1 MQNGQKRNS
10 IRRHSGPEYLKSQG
24 CPGRTPDLYED
35 YRWQPEGQGT
45 APGPIRRRQEA
56 GGEAEDT
63 LSGKDASAGEWE
75 EKVNQIRI
83 YNGTKF
89 ETVDA
94 ASAGTV
100 CAVTGLTQTQ
110 AGDGLGAEDEQVVP
124 FWNLY

>member
-1 MQNGQKRNS
+1 MKITGGS
-10 IRRHSGPEYLKSQG
+10 LKVKAQLRG
-24 CPGRTPDLYED
+24 H
-35 YRWQPEGQGT
+35 
-45 APGPIRRRQEA
+45 IRRRQEA

-94 ASAGTV
+94 VSAGTV

-110 AGDGLGAEDEQVVP
+110 AGDGLGAGG
-124 FWNLY
+124 